1 MLAITEDAVEQLV
14 TTLGRH
20 RSSHGTAADRAACW
34 LRLVSITEIY
44 AETLLGHLD
53 GANPG
58 GCRVAG
64 TTCDRPWPRTFHGQ
78 AAQEARCDAGIVV
91 QGDARDRRGRPGR
104 LGRDHR

>member
-53 GANPG
+53 GANPRRVPG
-58 GCRVAG
+58 GWDDMRSPMASDVSRPSSSRG
-64 TTCDRPWPRTFHGQ
+64 TVRH
-78 AAQEARCDAGIVV
+78 
-91 QGDARDRRGRPGR
+91 RDRCPGR
-104 LGRDHR
+104 CARSAWPSGTPRP